1 MDKMAMPLLTTG
13 YTAKQQASAVIYKG
27 ILKIE
32 GIVADWFLYM
42 DQSQVVGSS
51 LTIPALHI
59 GLYLRAGA
67 SQTGGTR
74 LV

>member
-13 YTAKQQASAVIYKG
+13 YTAKQQASAVIYNR

-32 GIVADWFLYM
+32 EMVADWFLYM
-42 DQSQVVGSS
+42 NQSQVVGSS
-51 LTIPALHI
+51 LTTPALHI

-67 SQTGGTR
+67 SQTEDR
-74 LV
+74 R